1 MVKNMSEYIEIKGL
15 ENFFKACD
23 KLVDIDKHGQSI
35 LAGAGESIRNSIIDS
50 FANERSIFNG
60 KWQSLKPA
68 TIKQKIKEGKNKG
81 ILKRDGDLS
90 KPDNWQS
97 EPTKS
102 GVKVF
107 NNIQSKNGFKYG
119 LVHQYGSKKKNIPA
133 RAFLPIDNN
142 NFLHQS
148 IRSVIYKDTKDFIAK
163 IVKK

>member
-1 MVKNMSEYIEIKGL
+1 MSEYIEIKGL

-23 KLVDIDKHGQSI
+23 KLIDMDKYGQNI
-35 LAGAGESIRNSIIDS
+35 MAGAGESIRNSIIDS

-90 KPDNWQS
+90 NPNNWQS
-97 EPTKS
+97 EPTKN
-102 GVKVF
+102 GVEVF

-119 LVHQYGSKKKNIPA
+119 LTHQYGSKKKNIPV

-142 NFLHQS
+142 KVLHPS